1 MFALRLTFVKSCWCR
16 IGCAARF
23 GFILILLAVS
33 VSPRVVAAQSSNEAE
48 TAVVFYADAKV
59 EAAIWPSLAEVF
71 RSEAAEESREYPL
84 PALFE
89 PMLASSLGTGAEY
102 ADIIEV
108 RLIGRCDI
116 AEQAYRP
123 LAPGPLGW
131 VVRASGEIQPF
142 IYVDCVR
149 LAQYLGP
156 AALGMNEGQ
165 RRTAM
170 ARAISRIVIHE
181 WIHIDT
187 QSVRHEGR
195 GIRQAELSDQDLI
208 HDPVG
213 SSGSPGG
220 R

>member
-1 MFALRLTFVKSCWCR
+1 MFALRLFRVKSYWSW
-16 IGCAARF
+16 IGCATRF
-23 GFILILLAVS
+23 GFVLILLAVS
-33 VSPRVVAAQSSNEAE
+33 IFPRVVAAQGSNEAE
-48 TAVVFYADAKV
+48 TAIVFYADAKV
-59 EAAIWPSLAEVF
+59 EAAIWPSLAATF
-71 RSEAAEESREYPL
+71 RSEVAEENREYPL

-89 PMLASSLGTGAEY
+89 PMRASSLASGGEY

-108 RLIGRCDI
+108 RLIGRCDV

-131 VVRASGEIQPF
+131 VVRVSGEIQPF

-156 AALGMNEGQ
+156 ATLGMNEGQ

-170 ARAISRIVIHE
+170 ARAISRVVIHE
-181 WIHIDT
+181 WIHIDS
-187 QSVRHEGR
+187 QSSRHESR
-195 GIRQAELSDQDLI
+195 GIRQAELNSRELI
-208 HDPVG
+208 YGPQWPH
-213 SSGSPGG
+213 G